1 MAELAASVGSQLF
14 SVNLTNATCARA
26 LRLTIDSSGTA
37 SASAIG
43 VRGDYMS
50 AQAGAALETISAYSM
65 QEAGIV
71 PATASEAIVRGDL
84 CYSAAS
90 GKVSKSSGGGA
101 VIVGKANTAASGDG
115 VLFELI
121 VQIAA

>member
-1 MAELAASVGSQLF
+1 MAELAAASASPLF
-14 SVNLTNATCARA
+14 TVNATAVAISRGARVT
-26 LRLTIDSSGTA
+26 LDSSGTVA
-37 SASAIG
+37 ASAIG
-43 VRGDYMS
+43 VRGDYV
-50 AQAGAALETISAYSM
+50 AAGAIAASGTGAAYSM
-65 QEAGIV
+65 QEAGIIPV
-71 PATASEAIVRGDL
+71 IASEAIAVGDL

-90 GKVSKSSGGGA
+90 GKVSKTSGGGA